1 MNFETA
7 IVVDYR
13 TIEEAV
19 CDKYGIEPFD
29 LCPLFWDGEF
39 INDSY
44 KHLYFGEDC
53 TEQYRGYSWESEYE
67 INLRN
72 LVRQFLRDQFPA
84 FERILVDVS
93 W

>member
-1 MNFETA
+1 MKFETA
-7 IVVDYR
+7 IVVDYG
-13 TIEEAV
+13 TIEEAI
-19 CDKYGIEPFD
+19 CEKYYIESFD

-53 TEQYRGYSWESEYE
+53 DEQYRGYPWESEYE

-72 LVRQFLRDQFPA
+72 LVRQFLREQFPGVD
-84 FERILVDVS
+84 EILVNVT

>member
-13 TIEEAV
+13 TIEDAV
-19 CDKYGIEPFD
+19 REKYGIEPFD

-39 INDSY
+39 VNGSY
-44 KHLYFGEDC
+44 KRLYFGEDC
-53 TEQYRGYSWESEYE
+53 TEEYKGYYWQSEYE

>member
-1 MNFETA
+1 MNYETA
-7 IVVDYR
+7 IVVDYG

-19 CDKYGIEPFD
+19 CGKYGIKPFD
-29 LCPLFWDGEF
+29 LCPLFWEGEF
-39 INDSY
+39 VNDSY
-44 KHLYFGEDC
+44 KRLYFGDECVEKYD
-53 TEQYRGYSWESEYE
+53 GYYWQNEEE

-84 FERILVDVS
+84 FDYILVDTS